1 MTARGLDNL
10 PSNNVPSAQES
21 VDVMLRIIVC
31 GVALMIA
38 TQVHAQ
44 NASGSAANYP
54 NRPVKVIVPF
64 APGGVT
70 DVIARLWAQ
79 RMSSNL
85 GQQFYVENHAG

>member
-1 MTARGLDNL
+1 MAARGLDNL
-10 PSNNVPSAQES
+10 PRTTFQVLKES

-70 DVIARLWAQ
+70 DVIARL
-79 RMSSNL
+79 L
-85 GQQFYVENHAG
+85 